1 MKIKKYHI
9 CKKTAFHMNG
19 ERSFELGQKY
29 EFRKTMGNG
38 SLIFLILNDQSMPVS
53 KEFFKEVF
61 EELCHRFNR
70 LKPDY
75 QIFGL

>member
-53 KEFFKEVF
+53 KEFFKEHF
-61 EELCHRFNR
+61 
-70 LKPDY
+70 K
-75 QIFGL
+75 QKSIS